1 MNMIKSINIKFPIVD
16 DTINNRFFQMSEIT
30 KEAVSSDLL
39 LLLVTQKGERFYMPE
54 YGTNLIKFIFEQN
67 DSITLVDIEN
77 EIKETVSRYIPYVSV
92 DKILMY
98 KNTDE
103 SGNVIPDNQLILKI
117 KFTYS
122 ENAYVSTGE
131 LELIF

>member
-1 MNMIKSINIKFPIVD
+1 MIKSINIKFPIVD
-16 DTINNRFFQMSEIT
+16 DIINNKLFQMSEIT

-39 LLLVTQKGERFYMPE
+39 LLLVTQKGERYYMPE

-67 DSITLVDIEN
+67 DNITLVDIEN

-98 KNTDE
+98 NSTDE
-103 SGNVIPDNQLILKI
+103 SGNIIPDNQLILKI

>member
-1 MNMIKSINIKFPIVD
+1 MGAIKTINIKFPIID
-16 DTINNRFFQMSEIT
+16 DDVNNRFLQMSEIT

-39 LLLVTQKGERFYMPE
+39 LLLVTQKGERYYMPE
-54 YGTNLIKFIFEQN
+54 YGTNLIKYLFEPN
-67 DSITLVDIEN
+67 DNVTLSDIET
-77 EIKETVSRYIPYVSV
+77 EIKETVSKYIPYVSI

-98 KNTDE
+98 KNNDE
-103 SGNVIPDNQLILKI
+103 FGNQMPEGQLILKI
-117 KFTYS
+117 KFTYT

>member
-1 MNMIKSINIKFPIVD
+1 MIKSINIKFPIVD
-16 DTINNRFFQMSEIT
+16 DIINNKLFQMSEIT

-39 LLLVTQKGERFYMPE
+39 LLLVTQKGERYYMPE

-67 DSITLVDIEN
+67 DNITLVDIEN

-98 KNTDE
+98 KSTDE